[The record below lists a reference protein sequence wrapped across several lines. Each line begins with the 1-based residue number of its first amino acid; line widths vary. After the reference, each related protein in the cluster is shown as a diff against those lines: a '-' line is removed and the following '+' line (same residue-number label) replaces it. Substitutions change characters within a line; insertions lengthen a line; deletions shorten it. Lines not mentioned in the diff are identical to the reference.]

1 MAMIDVL
8 LPGAEQITQM
18 DEADL
23 LKLEGG
29 FENEDER
36 VTWVQYHL
44 KESGALVHRSA
55 HVHMKKVDIMGQ
67 AIAASIG

>member
-1 MAMIDVL
+1 MSLIDVA
-8 LPGAEQITQM
+8 LPGATEVTQM

-29 FENEDER
+29 YENENEI

-44 KESGALVHRSA
+44 PATGELVHRSA
-55 HVHMKKVDIMGQ
+55 SVTLKT
-67 AIAASIG
+67 ASVVAHLNQ